1 MAHPPASF
9 LRDSVFMSPFSPS
22 CLSLL
27 VPAFCRKPPKLWVP
41 HEVGQNHSEGW
52 SRFTSRAKPITA
64 DLPHYH
70 QQERLGFQ
78 NQVARAPWGCAIQ
91 QEAWVMLHWVTVL
104 RLQQK
109 TWVWGCAAWEHPFL
123 STMDQSPLCQRAQK
137 KALAHLL
144 LGPLSTTHLPHL
156 PRRNKRLFF
165 SSLRRLNT
173 LKRGINIYRPSLFP
187 SSVPSLRDY
196 VSALLSWPAFHS
208 RNSPHYPPKRAPE
221 LCSSEPVLI
230 HNPK

>member
-137 KALAHLL
+137 KSSGPSAPGATEHNPPPTPSQEEQKAFLL
-144 LGPLSTTHLPHL
+144 QPAAAEHTEEGDQYLSTIT
-156 PRRNKRLFF
+156 
-165 SSLRRLNT
+165 
-173 LKRGINIYRPSLFP
+173 
-187 SSVPSLRDY
+187 
-196 VSALLSWPAFHS
+196 VSFKCPQ
-208 RNSPHYPPKRAPE
+208 PP
-221 LCSSEPVLI
+221 
-230 HNPK
+230 